1 MCWWESGKDSHV
13 RPDLLFSAS
22 VCILGCRHPKMAH
35 KVPGSWKGLGPDKGV
50 SDGSVVKNLSAMEVP
65 QET

>member
-1 MCWWESGKDSHV
+1 
-13 RPDLLFSAS
+13 
-22 VCILGCRHPKMAH
+22 MAH

-50 SDGSVVKNLSAMEVP
+50 SDGSVVKNLSAKQVP